1 MIFDNTYC
9 NQVFNFQTEKYIV
22 KKMIKIISEN
32 SDKKLVLIA
41 MGALGKH
48 QICLRL
54 AEHFQ
59 TNIIVSESQL
69 EKIQV
74 ANLRTDFLTTDP

>member
-9 NQVFNFQTEKYIV
+9 NKVFDFQTEKYISQ
-22 KKMIKIISEN
+22 KMIKIISDN

-48 QICLRL
+48 K
-54 AEHFQ
+54 
-59 TNIIVSESQL
+59 IIL
-69 EKIQV
+69 KI
-74 ANLRTDFLTTDP
+74 A